1 MYSKKSEKRKKKK
14 KMKKKPKKRIDK
26 QITRIPGMF
35 PSPIMGS
42 QSIIYQPPQMAR
54 QEDPIHYLKPKQEN
68 KDDVE
73 WDIKAL
79 KKLLEE
85 DRIRKAKSD
94 YEPSE
99 FGGSENTFRQE
110 QIRKQRTDDSLSLNR
125 LYRNRLFSTDSNRA
139 SSISSHE
146 SLNQNPLLTKKGQD
160 IKFTGEEVVIK
171 KKVRSGARS
180 PTRRR

>member
-26 QITRIPGMF
+26 QITRVPGMF

-68 KDDVE
+68 KDDIE

-79 KKLLEE
+79 KKRLEE
-85 DRIRKAKSD
+85 ESIRKAKTD
-94 YEPSE
+94 YEPSD

-110 QIRKQRTDDSLSLNR
+110 QIRNQQTDDLLSINR
-125 LYRNRLFSTDSNRA
+125 LHRERLYSTEPNRA

-146 SLNQNPLLTKKGQD
+146 SLTHNPL
-160 IKFTGEEVVIK
+160 IFTGQEVVIK
-171 KKVRSGARS
+171 KKKKKKERGRSLTKRN
-180 PTRRR
+180 P